1 MIRNAEEK
9 KMDANELVKQINQNQ
24 KHQETMQ
31 EQRTANALKQES
43 LNLESQKLQ
52 TMYNEVKVLKNLA
65 EILEND
71 NKTLKIQSWIST
83 IINIF
88 LAFATTFTLLSSIFG
103 WFV

>member
-1 MIRNAEEK
+1 
-9 KMDANELVKQINQNQ
+9 MDANELVKQINQNQ